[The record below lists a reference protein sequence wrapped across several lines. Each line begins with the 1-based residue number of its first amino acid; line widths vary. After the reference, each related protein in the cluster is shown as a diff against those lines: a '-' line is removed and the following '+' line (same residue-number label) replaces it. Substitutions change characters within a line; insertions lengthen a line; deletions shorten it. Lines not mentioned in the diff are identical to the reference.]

1 MIIRFIRNFFRY
13 LRKKLNLN
21 KKIDLKKIIPE
32 ITENEIKIIKEI
44 DAYSMTPQVRKW
56 LLIKCI
62 HYINKKKIK
71 GDIVECGIW
80 KGGNLFLAKKIN
92 DIYHKSNRKFY
103 GYDTF
108 SGMPKPEKYEDN
120 NLKKEFAN
128 NKVRFEWLSIS
139 KEKVKKY
146 AKIFFDDTSDF
157 YFIEGKVENT
167 LKIKKNIPKKI
178 SLLRLDTDYYTST
191 KIELEKLYEKLS
203 KGGILIIDDYGD
215 MRGAKKAVDD
225 FFRNKKSLLIRIDK
239 SCRVL
244 IKN

>member
-1 MIIRFIRNFFRY
+1 MEQTTVIIFMMFCMFFPSVLIFLDEKFSKDVKY
-13 LRKKLNLN
+13 VQTIKYVYV
-21 KKIDLKKIIPE
+21 
-32 ITENEIKIIKEI
+32 NEK
-44 DAYSMTPQVRKW
+44 
-56 LLIKCI
+56 
-62 HYINKKKIK
+62 
-71 GDIVECGIW
+71 
-80 KGGNLFLAKKIN
+80 
-92 DIYHKSNRKFY
+92 
-103 GYDTF
+103 
-108 SGMPKPEKYEDN
+108 
-120 NLKKEFAN
+120 
-128 NKVRFEWLSIS
+128 